1 MTDADFDAMC
11 DHLALPRQRRARGRG
26 TLVVVVL
33 FFSCIVANGVK
44 CKTLAELEAVTGK
57 VRS

>member
-1 MTDADFDAMC
+1 VTDADFDAMC
-11 DHLALPRQRRARGRG
+11 NHLALPRQRRARGRG
-26 TLVVVVL
+26 TLVVVL